1 LTCRHNSNPPTILLY
16 KIDKRKYLALQN
28 SIAKTILQNKIA
40 NDIFSKCL
48 QEFHYSFSK

>member
-1 LTCRHNSNPPTILLY
+1 LFY

-40 NDIFSKCL
+40 GNIFPNFCRIFIIHSL
-48 QEFHYSFSK
+48 NRAIRELLL